1 MDRYLQMGV
10 KDVIEAFPGVG
21 KALERHGVGCVP
33 CTVGTCKLEDVVQIH
48 ALPPEEEERL
58 MAEIREAI
66 YPGRGPAAPAAPA
79 AAEPSAPREIS
90 YSPPVQRLVDE
101 HALIKRLLSLI
112 PDLIQEVRASGE
124 IHADTADLLGRA
136 LEFIRGYADRFHHMK
151 EEDILFDYT
160 DREADIIRVI
170 GEDHDR
176 ARGHVRAAASAID
189 GGDNLALIANLAAYR
204 ELLSEHIKK
213 EDEVL
218 YPYIDRA
225 LTTAQVGQIFQRF
238 EETESELPPDVP
250 GKYEQFIADL
260 ARRFNHEKEDER
272 CHTLTKDVQAPA

>member
-1 MDRYLQMGV
+1 MDRYLKMGV

-21 KALERHGVGCVP
+21 KALELHGVGCVP

-66 YPGRGPAAPAAPA
+66 YPGRGPAPPAAPA
-79 AAEPSAPREIS
+79 VAKPTTSREIS

-101 HALIKRLLSLI
+101 HVLIKRLLSLI
-112 PDLIQEVRASGE
+112 PDLIQDVRASDN
-124 IHADTADLLGRA
+124 IHPDTAELMRRA
-136 LEFIRGYADRFHHMK
+136 LDFISGYADRFHHMK

-176 ARGHVRAAASAID
+176 ARGHVRAVASAID
-189 GGDNLALIANLAAYR
+189 GGDVLALVANLAAYR

-238 EETESELPPDVP
+238 EETESALPPDVP

-260 ARRFNHEKEDER
+260 ERRFNHEKEDEQ
-272 CHTLTKDVQAPA
+272 CHTLTKDAPAPV

>member
-1 MDRYLQMGV
+1 MDRYLKMGV
-10 KDVIEAFPGVG
+10 KEVIEAFPAVG
-21 KALERHGVGCVP
+21 EALERHGVGCVP

-48 ALPPEEEERL
+48 ALPSEEEASL
-58 MAEIREAI
+58 MAEIQEAI
-66 YPGRGPAAPAAPA
+66 YPGRGPVAPAAPA
-79 AAEPSAPREIS
+79 AAKPTARQEIS
-90 YSPPVQRLVDE
+90 YSPPVQHLVDE
-101 HALIKRLLSLI
+101 HVLIKRLLSLI

-124 IHADTADLLGRA
+124 IHADMADLMRRA

-176 ARGHVRAAASAID
+176 ARGHVRAAARAIED
-189 GGDNLALIANLAAYR
+189 GDVLALVASLAAYR

-238 EETESELPPDVP
+238 EEAESALPPDVP
-250 GKYEQFIADL
+250 GKYEHFIADL
-260 ARRFNHEKEDER
+260 ERRFNHEKEDER
-272 CHTLTKDVQAPA
+272 WHTLTKDAQAPV